1 MLTEKF
7 GDFRVRIT
15 DPGESAG
22 YCDGLILAG
31 SKPLIEFY
39 YQVDKPPAGYEW
51 HGFLAEFYIHHLF
64 RREYADWML
73 TGADKPEGGFIL
85 PGDIR
90 HQICNWVVAH
100 HPKKATMDL
109 FDDANTPEWVDYIAT
124 DQDGSTYGF
133 CCMPGRILDEGYY
146 TWSAPACESI
156 FLGWFNPI
164 TWGTVL
170 ERKNKDE

>member
-15 DPGESAG
+15 DPGDSAG
-22 YCDGLILAG
+22 YCDDLIRTG
-31 SKPLIEFY
+31 SIPIIEFY
-39 YQVDKPPAGYEW
+39 HQVDKPLTRYGCR
-51 HGFLAEFYIHHLF
+51 GFLAEFYIYNLF

-73 TGADKPEGGFIL
+73 TGADKPEGGVIL
-85 PGDIR
+85 PGTIR

-100 HPKKATMDL
+100 HPKKVTMDL
-109 FDDANTPEWVDYIAT
+109 FDDENTPDWVDYIAT
-124 DQDGSTYGF
+124 DQDGNTYGF
-133 CCMPGRILDEGYY
+133 CCMPERIFDEGYY
-146 TWSAPACESI
+146 TWRAPACKSI

-170 ERKNKDE
+170 ERKNK